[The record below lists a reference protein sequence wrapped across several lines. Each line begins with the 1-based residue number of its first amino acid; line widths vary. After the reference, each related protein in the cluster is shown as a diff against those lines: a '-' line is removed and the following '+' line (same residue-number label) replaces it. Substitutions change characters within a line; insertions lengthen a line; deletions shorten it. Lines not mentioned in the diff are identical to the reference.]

1 MYLKNIYQKLIKQIQ
16 LDQKVNLL
24 NHMLN
29 LLMLLFQLNNN
40 LLLHQDLNMQL
51 VKLNKC
57 LWDINN
63 MIRNNFYYLCWILFI
78 KI

>member
-1 MYLKNIYQKLIKQIQ
+1 LYLKDIYQKLIKQIQ

-29 LLMLLFQLNNN
+29 LLMQSFQHNSN

-51 VKLNKC
+51 VKQNKC
-57 LWDINN
+57 LWAISN
-63 MIRNNFYYLCWILFI
+63 MIHNNFYYLCWILFI

>member
-1 MYLKNIYQKLIKQIQ
+1 LYLKNIYQKLIKQIQ